1 MYLIHDYLTQNLTR
15 MSLLHQ
21 SYKTDEN
28 LPRWIVII
36 RLVLGASL
44 IFKASMFFNNSQEL
58 TNYFQE
64 TAILKNFTWAIPVVP
79 WVHIV
84 GGILIIIG
92 LFTRLASLL
101 QLPLLIVAVFF
112 INLKHGLYGGES
124 DLPLSI
130 LVLVLTIFF
139 SFEGAGY
146 YGLDNVWRKPI
157 EKEEK

>member
-1 MYLIHDYLTQNLTR
+1 

-84 GGILIIIG
+84 VAYSL
-92 LFTRLASLL
+92 LSACLPASL
-101 QLPLLIVAVFF
+101 PCC
-112 INLKHGLYGGES
+112 NCPY
-124 DLPLSI
+124 
-130 LVLVLTIFF
+130 
-139 SFEGAGY
+139 
-146 YGLDNVWRKPI
+146 
-157 EKEEK
+157 